1 MPHRWGSHPNGAHS
15 LLLISVNNNYNYIL
29 STIYNQY
36 FLLEHETLEGVQVS
50 DVKSDLNVPQEFEVG
65 TEEIRSN

>member
-1 MPHRWGSHPNGAHS
+1 M
-15 LLLISVNNNYNYIL
+15 LISVNNNYSYIL
-29 STIYNQY
+29 STIHNQY
-36 FLLEHETLEGVQVS
+36 FLLEHETLKGVQVS